1 MEFFIKKNATLP
13 VLKINVIK
21 DGRSDYDRSMR
32 FLQQT
37 DIFFSMVDTAN
48 GIPKITSR
56 PAGVIEQS
64 QLSASADTLYFV
76 YYQFTPFDT
85 KNVGRYK
92 SQFLIRNETGILTLP
107 LNQEIYINV
116 TDSFILDDMEFQS
129 CYIVDFPCCKQQ
141 PRFVPNPP
149 PNDFIV
155 LDIPEGELN
164 FGLVITN
171 LDAIDIPEGDL
182 NFGLVITNLDTID
195 IPEDDLNFGL
205 VMTNLNTIDIPEGD
219 LTFEL
224 II

>member
-37 DIFFSMVDTAN
+37 DIFFSMVNTAT

-85 KNVGRYK
+85 KDIGRYK
-92 SQFLIRNETGILTLP
+92 AQFLIRNETGVLNLP
-107 LNQEIYINV
+107 LNQEIFINV
-116 TDSFILDDMEFQS
+116 TDSFILDDMEYQT
-129 CYIVDFPCCKQQ
+129 CYVVDFPCCKQQ

-149 PNDFIV
+149 PNDFVV
-155 LDIPEGELN
+155 LDIPESELN
-164 FGLVITN
+164 FSLVITN
-171 LDAIDIPEGDL
+171 LDAIEIPEGDL
-182 NFGLVITNLDTID
+182 NFGLVITNLDAIE
-195 IPEDDLNFGL
+195 IPEGDLNFGL
-205 VMTNLNTIDIPEGD
+205 VITNLNAIEIPEGD
-219 LTFEL
+219 LNFGL

>member
-37 DIFFSMVDTAN
+37 DIFFSMVDTAT

-85 KNVGRYK
+85 KDIGRYK
-92 SQFLIRNETGILTLP
+92 AQFLIRNETGVLNLP
-107 LNQEIYINV
+107 LNQEIFINV
-116 TDSFILDDMEFQS
+116 TDSFILDDMEYQT
-129 CYIVDFPCCKQQ
+129 CYVVDFPCCKSQ
-141 PRFVPNPP
+141 PP
-149 PNDFIV
+149 FIP
-155 LDIPEGELN
+155 IPQTPTPTQSITPTVTQ
-164 FGLVITN
+164 GLTPTATQTPTTTPTVTPTFTPTQTNTPTIT
-171 LDAIDIPEGDL
+171 ATP
-182 NFGLVITNLDTID
+182 TQ
-195 IPEDDLNFGL
+195 
-205 VMTNLNTIDIPEGD
+205 
-219 LTFEL
+219 
-224 II
+224 

>member
-64 QLSASADTLYFV
+64 QLSTSADTLYFV

-92 SQFLIRNETGILTLP
+92 AQFLIRNETGILTLP

-129 CYIVDFPCCKQQ
+129 CYIVDFPCCKSQ
-141 PRFVPNPP
+141 PKFLPLTPTPTVTPSNTATPTQTP
-149 PNDFIV
+149 
-155 LDIPEGELN
+155 
-164 FGLVITN
+164 T
-171 LDAIDIPEGDL
+171 
-182 NFGLVITNLDTID
+182 
-195 IPEDDLNFGL
+195 
-205 VMTNLNTIDIPEGD
+205 NTITPTVTPTNTTTPTVTE
-219 LTFEL
+219 TSTPTPTVTETPTTTPTVTETSTPTQ
-224 II
+224 